1 MNGVVTKIDRMPRTV
16 WIGVA
21 CAAIYI
27 LIAAG
32 FSTLLEVWF
41 APETETADFALTHLI
56 PLPIIIAAG
65 LWFAYS
71 SGWWSDIWRET
82 PTYRQKPQRLW
93 LVVIPAA
100 LVVQILLLAVDVP
113 WADRTLGLI
122 LIVLVGTLLVGFGE
136 EFFFR
141 GILVT
146 ALRARHGEFVTL
158 LITTGVFALA
168 HIPGSIITGVP
179 PAFIAF
185 QVAGLAT
192 VGATYYWVRR
202 VTGRLWVAMLVHAF
216 TDFVLYLGAGSDT
229 PSTPA
234 AQEYTAPDSA
244 VLGTIGVLLWIALA
258 IGVVSV
264 IREDRRTRRQ
274 PLAE

>member
-27 LIAAG
+27 LMAAG

-146 ALRARHGEFVTL
+146 ALRARHGEFVTMLVSSL
-158 LITTGVFALA
+158 LFGLGHVFGAAIAGLE
-168 HIPGSIITGVP
+168 
-179 PAFIAF
+179 PAAIVF
-185 QVAGLAT
+185 QVVFLSMD
-192 VGATYYWVRR
+192 GAILYAVRR
-202 VTGRLWVAMLVHAF
+202 VTGTLWAPIVLHALGDFFRYIAAASPDKFAEQPDPGIGGIIVEYVLIIGAVALIV
-216 TDFVLYLGAGSDT
+216 S
-229 PSTPA
+229 
-234 AQEYTAPDSA
+234 
-244 VLGTIGVLLWIALA
+244 IA
-258 IGVVSV
+258 
-264 IREDRRTRRQ
+264 REDLRARKLGR
-274 PLAE
+274 ADVAG